1 MAGGISGTVAT
12 IICVIIG
19 LLFIGCALIP
29 TVERAASEITEYSGL
44 LGIIPIMCILG
55 MGYVLI
61 RRL

>member
-1 MAGGISGTVAT
+1 MAGIAGTVAT
-12 IICVIIG
+12 MLCVIVS

-29 TVERAASEITEYSGL
+29 GIEHAASEISEYSAL